1 MGPAEWREGA
11 IPSDSSDPF
20 LEGQS
25 ASGSSAVLPC
35 PTDYL
40 TFNLAVSD
48 ASISVF
54 GYSRGIIEIFNVFRD
69 DGFII
74 TSIWTC
80 QVDGFLTL
88 LFGLASINTLTVIS
102 VTRYIKG
109 CHPERDRMY
118 GTCEIDWAKANFS
131 TIYKSYIISIFIC
144 CFFLPVTV
152 MVFSYVSIIN
162 TVKLSHALTG
172 LGDPTDR
179 QRRIERD
186 VTRVSIVICT
196 AFIIAWSPYAVI
208 SIWSAYGHPVPN
220 LTSILA
226 SLFAKSASFYNPI
239 IYFGMS
245 SKFRKDIFILFHCSK
260 EVKDPVKLKRFK
272 NLKPKQPQPSQKEE
286 KYAPE
291 MHPAPSPDSGVGSP
305 TNTPPPAN
313 REVYFGILD
322 TPSNNPNIEC
332 DRFTDDYT
340 TQANQMT
347 RDLWSVESKALGSQS
362 LMVLSGSVL
371 GPVPL
376 NICIDYLDMGI
387 ECTFSKF
394 PDDTKLAENVDP
406 LEEAKVCTK
415 TVGKKIVEGAKPP
428 PLNWER
434 TVSSLTWQINVY
446 IDSHGFLKKDYL
458 NGKWLKTR
466 EGLCPKIFEYIYQH
480 LQCSLATHL
489 DFALL
494 TMKATVIA
502 TFFGVFLTCTYTAKE
517 VTKKTKKAKLYVPQ
531 IDCDVKAGKIINPE
545 FIAKCPPGCQ
555 DVKYR
560 VYGTDIYASFS
571 SVCNAA
577 IHSGIIDNTGG
588 KILVQKVA
596 GHSGY
601 RGSFSNG
608 VRSLSLPRW
617 RESFLVSEPK
627 KPEQDLKG
635 TKSADTAKTSEKAS
649 DQGSSSVHPAY
660 ASVVAAAASFSTK
673 EELNPKP
680 LESISQG
687 NQNCKVDLSFL
698 MDGSWSIG
706 KRRFQLQK
714 RFLGNVAQALGI
726 GSAGPLM
733 GIVQYGDDPSTEFNL
748 KSYANSKDLRNAIEK
763 IQQKGGLSNV
773 GKALSFVNKNFFL
786 DANGN
791 RGGAPNVV
799 VVMVDGWPTD
809 RVEEASRLARESG
822 INIFFVTVEAA
833 AQSEKQNVIEP
844 NFVDKAVCRTNGFY
858 SINVPS
864 WFSLHKAV
872 QPLVKR
878 VCDTDRLACSK
889 TCLNAADIGFV
900 IDGSS
905 SVGTGNFRTVLQF
918 VANISKEF
926 EISDTDTRIGAVQY
940 TYEQRLE
947 FSFDKYSTKQDVL
960 NAIKRIS
967 YWSGGTSTGAA
978 ISYASE
984 QLFSKSKP
992 NKRKIMIL
1000 ITDGRSYDDVS
1011 LPAMAAHQNGVIAYS
1026 IGVAW
1031 AAPDELEA
1039 IASDPA
1045 KEHSFFV
1052 DEFDNLYRYVNQLI
1066 QNICTE
1072 FNSQPRN

>member
-1 MGPAEWREGA
+1 MR
-11 IPSDSSDPF
+11 
-20 LEGQS
+20 
-25 ASGSSAVLPC
+25 
-35 PTDYL
+35 
-40 TFNLAVSD
+40 
-48 ASISVF
+48 
-54 GYSRGIIEIFNVFRD
+54 
-69 DGFII
+69 
-74 TSIWTC
+74 
-80 QVDGFLTL
+80 
-88 LFGLASINTLTVIS
+88 
-102 VTRYIKG
+102 
-109 CHPERDRMY
+109 
-118 GTCEIDWAKANFS
+118 
-131 TIYKSYIISIFIC
+131 
-144 CFFLPVTV
+144 
-152 MVFSYVSIIN
+152 
-162 TVKLSHALTG
+162 
-172 LGDPTDR
+172 
-179 QRRIERD
+179 
-186 VTRVSIVICT
+186 
-196 AFIIAWSPYAVI
+196 
-208 SIWSAYGHPVPN
+208 
-220 LTSILA
+220 
-226 SLFAKSASFYNPI
+226 
-239 IYFGMS
+239 
-245 SKFRKDIFILFHCSK
+245 
-260 EVKDPVKLKRFK
+260 
-272 NLKPKQPQPSQKEE
+272 
-286 KYAPE
+286 
-291 MHPAPSPDSGVGSP
+291 
-305 TNTPPPAN
+305 
-313 REVYFGILD
+313 
-322 TPSNNPNIEC
+322 
-332 DRFTDDYT
+332 
-340 TQANQMT
+340 
-347 RDLWSVESKALGSQS
+347 
-362 LMVLSGSVL
+362 
-371 GPVPL
+371 
-376 NICIDYLDMGI
+376 
-387 ECTFSKF
+387 
-394 PDDTKLAENVDP
+394 
-406 LEEAKVCTK
+406 
-415 TVGKKIVEGAKPP
+415 
-428 PLNWER
+428 
-434 TVSSLTWQINVY
+434 
-446 IDSHGFLKKDYL
+446 
-458 NGKWLKTR
+458 
-466 EGLCPKIFEYIYQH
+466 
-480 LQCSLATHL
+480 
-489 DFALL
+489 
-494 TMKATVIA
+494 ATVIA
-502 TFFGVFLTCTYTAKE
+502 AFFGVFLTCTYTAKE
-517 VTKKTKKAKLYVPQ
+517 ATKKTKKAKLYVPQ

-555 DVKYR
+555 DVKHR

-588 KILVQKVA
+588 KVLVQKVA

-617 RESFLVSEPK
+617 RESFLVSEGKPRKGVTYPSTLEYSSSKSTAVKSEPK

-635 TKSADTAKTSEKAS
+635 MKSADTANTSEKTS
-649 DQGSSSVHPAY
+649 DQGDTARKEHQTTPEPTPATEMATTTPTPTTTTTEPSTTVPQPTTTPAAPRTTAAPAKARPGLHRGRDMGSSSVHPAY
-660 ASVVAAAASFSTK
+660 ASVVAAAATMEIDSWKPGLSLFDTGFTSK

-680 LESISQG
+680 LEPISQG

-726 GSAGPLM
+726 GNAGPLM

-748 KSYANSKDLRNAIEK
+748 KTYANSKDLRNAIEK

-844 NFVDKAVCRTNGFY
+844 NFVDKAVCRTSGFY

-864 WFSLHKAV
+864 WFSLHKVV

-878 VCDTDRLACSK
+878 VCDTERLACSK

-992 NKRKIMIL
+992 NKRKIMIV

-1011 LPAMAAHQNGVIAYS
+1011 MPAMAAHQNGVIAYS
-1026 IGVAW
+1026 VGVAW

-1052 DEFDNLYRYVNQLI
+1052 DDFDNLYHYVNQLI

>member
-1 MGPAEWREGA
+1 MR
-11 IPSDSSDPF
+11 
-20 LEGQS
+20 
-25 ASGSSAVLPC
+25 
-35 PTDYL
+35 
-40 TFNLAVSD
+40 
-48 ASISVF
+48 
-54 GYSRGIIEIFNVFRD
+54 
-69 DGFII
+69 
-74 TSIWTC
+74 
-80 QVDGFLTL
+80 
-88 LFGLASINTLTVIS
+88 
-102 VTRYIKG
+102 
-109 CHPERDRMY
+109 
-118 GTCEIDWAKANFS
+118 
-131 TIYKSYIISIFIC
+131 
-144 CFFLPVTV
+144 
-152 MVFSYVSIIN
+152 
-162 TVKLSHALTG
+162 
-172 LGDPTDR
+172 
-179 QRRIERD
+179 
-186 VTRVSIVICT
+186 
-196 AFIIAWSPYAVI
+196 
-208 SIWSAYGHPVPN
+208 
-220 LTSILA
+220 
-226 SLFAKSASFYNPI
+226 
-239 IYFGMS
+239 
-245 SKFRKDIFILFHCSK
+245 
-260 EVKDPVKLKRFK
+260 
-272 NLKPKQPQPSQKEE
+272 
-286 KYAPE
+286 
-291 MHPAPSPDSGVGSP
+291 
-305 TNTPPPAN
+305 
-313 REVYFGILD
+313 
-322 TPSNNPNIEC
+322 
-332 DRFTDDYT
+332 
-340 TQANQMT
+340 
-347 RDLWSVESKALGSQS
+347 
-362 LMVLSGSVL
+362 
-371 GPVPL
+371 
-376 NICIDYLDMGI
+376 
-387 ECTFSKF
+387 
-394 PDDTKLAENVDP
+394 
-406 LEEAKVCTK
+406 
-415 TVGKKIVEGAKPP
+415 
-428 PLNWER
+428 
-434 TVSSLTWQINVY
+434 
-446 IDSHGFLKKDYL
+446 
-458 NGKWLKTR
+458 
-466 EGLCPKIFEYIYQH
+466 
-480 LQCSLATHL
+480 
-489 DFALL
+489 
-494 TMKATVIA
+494 ATVIA

-517 VTKKTKKAKLYVPQ
+517 ATKKTKKAKLYVPQ

-555 DVKYR
+555 DVKHR

-588 KILVQKVA
+588 KVLVQKVA

-617 RESFLVSEPK
+617 RESFLVSEGKPRKGVTYPSTLEYSSSKSTAVKSEPK

-635 TKSADTAKTSEKAS
+635 TKSADTANTSEKAS
-649 DQGSSSVHPAY
+649 DQGDTARKERQTTPGPTPGTEMATTTPTATTTTTEPSTTVPQPTTAPAAPRATAAPAKARPGLHRGRDMGSSSVHPAY
-660 ASVVAAAASFSTK
+660 ASVVAAAARQVQAAQGRGQNTAMEIDSWKPGLSLFDTGFSSK

-748 KSYANSKDLRNAIEK
+748 KTYANSKDLRNAIEK

-833 AQSEKQNVIEP
+833 AQSEKQNVVEP
-844 NFVDKAVCRTNGFY
+844 NFVDKAVCRTSGFY

-864 WFSLHKAV
+864 WFSLHKVV

-878 VCDTDRLACSK
+878 VCDTERLACSK

-1011 LPAMAAHQNGVIAYS
+1011 VPAMAAHQNGVIAYS

-1045 KEHSFFV
+1045 KDHSFFV
-1052 DEFDNLYRYVNQLI
+1052 DDFDNLYRYVNQLI